1 MGGASDAHSA
11 GGFFMFCGI
20 FREIPRKFPLISL
33 AG

>member
-11 GGFFMFCGI
+11 GGLFMLCSI
-20 FREIPRKFPLISL
+20 FRENPLKFPLISL